1 MAAKTKEV
9 NALIKTIEEKIERS
23 GALGVEIQ
31 EMKNDLGDTAE
42 RLEEDKKFLAD
53 LDKNC
58 ELKQQ
63 MHDEMNADF
72 KEAEMQKT
80 KQSRHTKVS
89 WLLRQRK

>member
-42 RLEEDKKFLAD
+42 CLNSQMYLKLKEFHYFLTSPSCVG
-53 LDKNC
+53 KNNPMESQYFWC
-58 ELKQQ
+58 IVQ
-63 MHDEMNADF
+63 
-72 KEAEMQKT
+72 
-80 KQSRHTKVS
+80 
-89 WLLRQRK
+89 